1 MLYGVGWS
9 VNTLVTCYTIIYC
22 LYCLYCLYFYGLTT
36 HSLKK
41 FNVSWSV
48 LYPMFTRNTVSPRL
62 RPSNFSLSLE
72 HYWYAP
78 IFLLRLGAMQYLHAA
93 LLFIYDPPSL
103 NFVVL
108 QLVTV
113 YQDWHEIAILELGKI
128 ETDLQS
134 LSSARC
140 YFYVP
145 NRIATAYNDG
155 SFEMNKFRLDMNLHL

>member
-9 VNTLVTCYTIIYC
+9 VDTGHVLHYYLLLMLLILLRAHYPFFKEVYRD
-22 LYCLYCLYFYGLTT
+22 
-36 HSLKK
+36 
-41 FNVSWSV
+41 VSWSV
-48 LYPMFTRNTVSPRL
+48 IYPMLTRNTVSPRL

-72 HYWYAP
+72 HYWCAP
-78 IFLLRLGAMQYLHAA
+78 LFLLRLGAMQYLHAA

-113 YQDWHEIAILELGKI
+113 YQDWHEIAILELGRI

-140 YFYVP
+140 LFWVL
-145 NRIATAYNDG
+145 NRTATTHNDG